1 MTGGGAL
8 TLPGGGAGAVAA
20 LVTLIGGSSP
30 AASRP
35 GQCGVRTVP
44 AYLLCFPSESKR
56 RARIKLGDELEFRV
70 SGGIINIIRRL
81 PAADDEYTPKQRRI
95 VDARLAQARKGPYCS
110 HEK

>member
-1 MTGGGAL
+1 VAVSAAL
-8 TLPGGGAGAVAA
+8 AVAA

-56 RARIKLGDELEFRV
+56 RARIKPGDEVEFCV
-70 SGGIINIIRRL
+70 SGGIINIIPRL
-81 PAADDEYTPKQRRI
+81 PTADDEYIVDEMIAHMKSELKKRAATRRI
-95 VDARLAQARKGPYCS
+95 RRRS
-110 HEK
+110 R